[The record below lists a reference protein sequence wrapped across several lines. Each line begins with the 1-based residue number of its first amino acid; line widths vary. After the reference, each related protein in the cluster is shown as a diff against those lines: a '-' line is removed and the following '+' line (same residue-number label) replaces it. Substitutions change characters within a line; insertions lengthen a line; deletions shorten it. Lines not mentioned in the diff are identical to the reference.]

1 MLSPLDLRTR
11 ARRALLLGRGAIS
24 TRLLTSTTPKGL
36 FALVRA
42 RLAGPL
48 GPPALFRVHAVN
60 WPERVAL
67 VGVDAQGK
75 PIRRTYREVD
85 GRMDALA
92 RALAERGLGK
102 GDAAVLLLHNRPEF
116 VEAQVAMARLGGSAV
131 SASHRSTPAE
141 LRYLVEH
148 SGARAIFAD
157 VDVLPTV
164 RQALPHLPTLAPER
178 VIVVGDPDTAKDGE
192 AAVDASFVSFD
203 ALLAKHGHAPQVGA
217 TRLVEGSEES
227 AVVIYTSGTTG
238 KPKGAV
244 RRFSRE
250 TAAAVLGFL
259 AETPI
264 QAGDRHLVVCP
275 LYHATAFG
283 FLGFN
288 IVVGGTSVILPRFE
302 PETFLQWIERER
314 ITTTAVVPTM
324 LHRLMQLPERTLE
337 RYDTS
342 TLRAV
347 FSGGAPL
354 SGTLARRFIERFG
367 PILYNFYGSTETG
380 INTLAT
386 PEELLRSPG
395 TIGHVVPG
403 NEIRLLD
410 DEGRP
415 VEPGQTGEL
424 WVKNDMLVA
433 GYHRDDAATRDSM
446 RDGFFTVGDLAHVD
460 GQGLLHID
468 GRKRDLII
476 SGGVNV
482 YPAEVEEVLHAHPAV
497 AEAAVVGRADED
509 WGERVLAFVALR
521 PGSHVTAEELIAH
534 CRRVLAGPK
543 VPREVRFLEELPKNP
558 TGKVLKREL
567 RVL

>member
-1 MLSPLDLRTR
+1 MPAKLDLRAS
-11 ARRALLLGRGAIS
+11 ARRAVLLGRGAIA
-24 TRLLTSTTPKGL
+24 TRLLTGASPAGL
-36 FALVRA
+36 VALARA

-48 GPPALFRVHAVN
+48 GPPALFRVHAAS
-60 WPERVAL
+60 WPDREAL
-67 VGVDAQGK
+67 VGLDAQGARV
-75 PIRRTYREVD
+75 RRSYREVD
-85 GRMDALA
+85 ARMDALA
-92 RALAERGLGK
+92 RALRRRGLGK

-116 VEAQVAMARLGGSAV
+116 IEAQVAMGRLGGSAV
-131 SASHRSTPAE
+131 SASYRSTAAE

-148 SGARAIFAD
+148 SGARAVFAD
-157 VDVLPTV
+157 ADVLPTV
-164 RQALPHLPTLAPER
+164 REALPDLPALAPER
-178 VIVVGDPDTAKDGE
+178 VVVVGAAGDGPF
-192 AAVDASFVSFD
+192 AGFD
-203 ALLAKHGHAPQVGA
+203 ALLAEGARADGEDDAPLAG
-217 TRLVEGSEES
+217 GDEES

-250 TAAAVLGFL
+250 TTAAVLGFL

-275 LYHATAFG
+275 LYHSTAFG
-283 FLGFN
+283 FVGFN
-288 IVVGGTSVILPRFE
+288 FVVGGTTVILPRFE
-302 PETFLQWIERER
+302 PEAFLQWVERER
-314 ITTTAVVPTM
+314 ITTTALVPTM
-324 LHRLMQLPERTLE
+324 LHRLLQLPDRTLE

-342 TLRAV
+342 TLRGV

-367 PILYNFYGSTETG
+367 PVLYNFYGATETG
-380 INTLAT
+380 INTIAT
-386 PEELLRSPG
+386 PAELLRAPG

-410 DEGRP
+410 EEGRE
-415 VEPGQTGEL
+415 VAPGQTGEL

-433 GYHRDDAATRDSM
+433 GYHRDDAATRDAM
-446 RDGFFTVGDLAHVD
+446 RDGFFSVGDLAHVD
-460 GQGLLHID
+460 GDGLLHID
-468 GRKRDLII
+468 GRKRDMII

-497 AEAAVVGRADED
+497 AEAAVVGRADEE

-521 PGSHVTAEELIAH
+521 PGAVATAEDLIAH
-534 CRRVLAGPK
+534 CRRALAGPK

-567 RVL
+567 RAL